1 MDKAATHLADN
12 TAAGPDLA
20 SPIFKTYLEAHREAN
35 RRRSQDIVEGFVIR
49 IERSPYGDGYTLRY
63 VPWELLSDPDL
74 MQARTQMGRSLTY
87 RDL

>member
-12 TAAGPDLA
+12 TAAGADSV

-35 RRRSQDIVEGFVIR
+35 RRRSEDVVEGFDVR
-49 IERSPYGDGYTLRY
+49 VERSPYGDGYIVRY
-63 VPWELLSDPDL
+63 LPWELLSDPDL
-74 MQARTQMGRSLTY
+74 MLANTETGGSLTY